1 MNEMYLDIKN
11 LVAFI
16 DRSCKTFFRFL
27 RLTGDRGGFKGHE
40 TMEMIS
46 FDKAYETVMASAFN
60 TGSEVISFTG
70 SLGRI
75 LAMDIKSDMD
85 MPPFNKSTVD
95 GFACRREDLGSE
107 LEIIET
113 IAAGNNPV
121 KRVTGGLCARIMT
134 GAPVPAGANSV
145 VMIEETIILPSGKM
159 KFTGSY
165 FKPNIS
171 VKGEDIKKGDVVLK
185 KGKYIT
191 PQDIAVMATVGATS
205 VSVSKLPLIGVIS
218 SGDELVEPYNRP
230 DVSQIRNS
238 NAYQL
243 LAQVQRTGC
252 NGRYY
257 GIARDDE
264 RTTFKIVKRAISECD
279 ILLLTGGVSMG
290 DFDFVPKVLE
300 KAGVKLLFS
309 RVNVQ
314 PGKPTT
320 FGIHSNC
327 LVFGLPGNPVSSFI
341 QFELLVRPLIFRIMG
356 YNWKPV
362 TTELPMQE
370 TYNRRSTDRLGLIPV
385 IITGDRFVLPVEY
398 HGSAHIN
405 SMSAADGIITIAVGR
420 DSINKGEI
428 VSVRQI

>member
-1 MNEMYLDIKN
+1 MTQ
-11 LVAFI
+11 
-16 DRSCKTFFRFL
+16 RCKPNGSMDEL
-27 RLTGDRGGFKGHE
+27 KGHK

-46 FDKAYETVMASAFN
+46 LEKAYETVLASAIS
-60 TGSEVISFTG
+60 TGNETIPFTS
-70 SLGRI
+70 SLGRV
-75 LAMDIKSDMD
+75 LARDIASDMD

-95 GFACRREDLGSE
+95 GFACRSEDLGSE

-113 IAAGNNPV
+113 IAAGNSPSKNV
-121 KRVTGGLCARIMT
+121 GQGMCARIMT
-134 GAPVPAGANSV
+134 GAPVPDGANCV
-145 VMIEETIILPSGKM
+145 VMVEETVILPSGKM
-159 KFTGSY
+159 KFTGSCY
-165 FKPNIS
+165 KPNIAL
-171 VKGEDIKKGDVVLK
+171 KGEDIKNGDVVLK
-185 KGKYIT
+185 KGKCIT

-218 SGDELVEPYNRP
+218 SGDELVEPFHKP

-243 LAQVQRTGC
+243 MAQIERTGC
-252 NGRYY
+252 PGRYY
-257 GIARDDE
+257 GIAKDDE
-264 RTTFKIVKRAISECD
+264 RATLKIVRRAVAACD

-290 DFDFVPKVLE
+290 DFDFIPSVLE

-320 FGIHSNC
+320 FGIHSDC

-341 QFELLVRPLIFRIMG
+341 QFEMLVRPLIYRIMG
-356 YNWKPV
+356 NDWKPV
-362 TTELPMQE
+362 NSELPMKE
-370 TYNRRSTDRLGLIPV
+370 TYKRRSSDRLALVPV
-385 IITGDRFVLPVEY
+385 IITGDRLVLPVEY

-405 SMSAADGIITIAVGR
+405 SISVADGVITLPVGR
-420 DSINKGEI
+420 NEIKKGEI